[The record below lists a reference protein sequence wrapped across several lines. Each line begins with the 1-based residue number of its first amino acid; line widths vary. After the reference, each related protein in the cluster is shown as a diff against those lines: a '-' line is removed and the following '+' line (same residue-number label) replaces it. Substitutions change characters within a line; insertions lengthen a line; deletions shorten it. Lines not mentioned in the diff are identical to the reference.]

1 MIRART
7 ALGVVSFAVS
17 CALAILAAPSAYAQ
31 QLRVAVT
38 SAAEGAPFFS
48 GMERGI
54 FSKAG
59 LDVKVD
65 VLPSG
70 VEIVN
75 ALASGTAD
83 VGLFGTFPFLT
94 AVSRGL
100 PVVLIG
106 HTWNSAVNNPQSE
119 VLSIIARADSGI
131 PAGDL
136 KALKGKKIGVTRG
149 AGGEPYIVG
158 LLKQNGLAVEDVTLV
173 NTAPPNM
180 ATALANKD
188 VDAITAWEPW
198 PSAALTKV
206 KGSYKV
212 IYGGCQNCYDAGT
225 IVTTKKA
232 IEEKSK
238 QLEQFILAYAQ
249 SGVWTRA
256 NREEAAKI
264 SVRWIPGMDNET
276 MSLSIK
282 NIPLDVRLS
291 KNTVE
296 GFAQYS
302 IPLLARE
309 KRIPKEFDPAPVVD
323 NRFVAAALKADPS
336 AFADLPPIQPD
347 KRLP

>member
-1 MIRART
+1 MKRAW
-7 ALGVVSFAVS
+7 
-17 CALAILAAPSAYAQ
+17 LAAISAMLLFASAPLAYAQ

-48 GMERGI
+48 GMERGV
-54 FSKAG
+54 FSKLG
-59 LDVKVD
+59 LDIKVD

-75 ALASGTAD
+75 ALSSGTAD

-94 AVSRGL
+94 AVSRGV

-106 HTWNSAVNNPQSE
+106 HTWNNATKNPQSE
-119 VLSIIARADSGI
+119 VLSLIAREGSGI
-131 PAGDL
+131 NDV

-158 LLKQNGLAVEDVTLV
+158 LLKQNGLAIEDVTLV

-198 PSAALTKV
+198 PSATLTKV

-232 IEEKSK
+232 IEEKSR
-238 QLEQFILAYAQ
+238 QLEQFILGYAQ
-249 SGVWTRA
+249 AGAWVRA

-276 MSLSIK
+276 MSMSIK
-282 NIPLDVRLS
+282 AIPLDVRLS

-323 NRFVAAALKADPS
+323 NRFVAAAMKADAP
-336 AFADLPPIQPD
+336 AFADLPAIQAD

>member
-1 MIRART
+1 MIQRAWLRVVSS
-7 ALGVVSFAVS
+7 ALGM
-17 CALAILAAPSAYAQ
+17 LAAASAGIASAQ

-38 SAAEGAPFFS
+38 SAAEGAPFFA
-48 GMERGI
+48 GMERGT
-54 FSKAG
+54 FSKLG
-59 LDVKVD
+59 LDIKVD
-65 VLPSG
+65 VMPSG

-94 AVSRGL
+94 GVARGV
-100 PVVLIG
+100 PFVLIG
-106 HTWNSAVNNPQSE
+106 HTWNNATKNPQSE
-119 VLSIIARADSGI
+119 VLSVIAREGSGI
-131 PAGDL
+131 AAGDL

-158 LLKQNGLAVEDVTLV
+158 LLKQNGLTVEDVTLV

-180 ATALANKD
+180 ATALQNKD
-188 VDAITAWEPW
+188 VDVITAWEPW
-198 PSAALTKV
+198 PSSALTKV

-212 IYGGCQNCYDAGT
+212 VYGGCQNCYDAGT
-225 IVTTKKA
+225 VVTTKKA

-238 QLEQFILAYAQ
+238 QLEQFILGYAQ
-249 SGVWTRA
+249 AGAWVRA

-336 AFADLPPIQPD
+336 AFADLPAIQPD